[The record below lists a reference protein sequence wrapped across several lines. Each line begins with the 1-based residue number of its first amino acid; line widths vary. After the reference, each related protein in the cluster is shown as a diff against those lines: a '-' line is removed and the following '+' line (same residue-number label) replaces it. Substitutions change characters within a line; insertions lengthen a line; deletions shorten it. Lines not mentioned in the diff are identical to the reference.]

1 MSKEWK
7 TIPTINDSKPTKET
21 NRASKH
27 FKSMMDKVPV
37 YTGSKEEIEKK
48 IKIHQDE
55 TLTKQIAEEDKLL
68 DAFAKK
74 KVKSKAAIKKAIG
87 LTKKRNEAGKKK
99 QKEAKQPVNAPVE
112 GQDAVNSSRA
122 NAEA

>member
-7 TIPTINDSKPTKET
+7 TIPTINDTPKTKEAQVCT
-21 NRASKH
+21 KSY
-27 FKSMMDKVPV
+27 KSMMDKVIT

-48 IKIHQDE
+48 IKQHQEE
-55 TLTKQIAEEDKLL
+55 TFAKQTFEEDKLL

-74 KVKSKAAIKKAIG
+74 KLKSKAAIKKAIG

-99 QKEAKQPVNAPVE
+99 EKAAKQPVNAPVE
-112 GQDAVNSSRA
+112 GQDAVDSSRA

>member
-1 MSKEWK
+1 MPKGWK
-7 TIPTINDSKPTKET
+7 TIPTINDTPKTKET
-21 NRASKH
+21 DTCAKH

-48 IKIHQDE
+48 IKQHQEE
-55 TLTKQIAEEDKLL
+55 TFAKQTAEEDKLL

-87 LTKKRNEAGKKK
+87 LTKKRNEAGKKQK
-99 QKEAKQPVNAPVE
+99 KEAKQPDNTTVE
-112 GQDAVNSSRA
+112 AQ
-122 NAEA
+122 